1 MLLEKQ
7 IAANSNSDDWAI
19 QSELWIAETAK
30 LQKPRRVR
38 ERNSNPLIL
47 TGHGT
52 SMRIDKG
59 TLLIKEGFTHHP
71 QKQLVQRFFAGDLE
85 LPRIILLLDGSG
97 SLTFDVLSWLGEQN
111 VALVRIKSSGEV
123 AVVCSSTGYI
133 ANRENVFWQIET
145 QQDDAAKLAYSID
158 LIKAK
163 LANSI
168 NTLEIAFDSSDR
180 RQKTIQKL
188 QNAISGLSESQPKDV
203 QQLRGIEATCASSYF
218 AVWAGYELQWKSNS
232 RFPIH
237 PNWLKYVG
245 RFSEANGLKPKNVN
259 ASHPI
264 NAMLNYAYAVKQ
276 AELQIKAIADGFDP
290 TIGIMHNG
298 RRGLPAYIFDQIEPE
313 RPLVDR
319 AILGFVGSRK
329 FSGADFIL
337 RSDGVCR
344 LSPQLSR
351 TIASLAFQVPAA
363 ATCVP

>member
-1 MLLEKQ
+1 MLIDNQ

-19 QSELWIAETAK
+19 QSEYWISETKK

-71 QKQLVQRFFAGDLE
+71 QKQFVHRFFAGDLE
-85 LPRIILLLDGSG
+85 LPRIILMLDGSG
-97 SLTFDVLSWLGEQN
+97 SLSFDVLSWLGEMD
-111 VALVRIKSSGEV
+111 VALARIKSSGEV

-145 QQDDAAKLAYSID
+145 AQDTAAKLAYSID
-158 LIKAK
+158 LIKSK
-163 LANSI
+163 LTNCI
-168 NTLEIAFDSSDR
+168 HTLEIAFNSNER
-180 RQKTIQKL
+180 QQKTIQKL
-188 QNAISGLSESQPKDV
+188 QNAISELSESPPKDV

-232 RFPIH
+232 RYPIH

-298 RRGLPAYIFDQIEPE
+298 RRGLPAYIFDQIEPQ

-319 AILGFVGSRK
+319 AVLEFTSRHQ
-329 FSGADFIL
+329 FSAADFIL
-337 RSDGVCR
+337 RQDGVCR
-344 LSPQLSR
+344 LSPQLAKVVGTLVS
-351 TIASLAFQVPAA
+351 S
-363 ATCVP
+363 

>member
-1 MLLEKQ
+1 MLLDQ
-7 IAANSNSDDWAI
+7 QTAASSDYDDWAI
-19 QSELWIAETAK
+19 QSEKWIAETAQ

-59 TLLIKEGFTHHP
+59 TLYIKEGFTHYP
-71 QKQLVQRFFAGDLE
+71 QKQLERRYFSGDLE
-85 LPRIILLLDGSG
+85 LPSIILLLDGSG
-97 SLTFDVLSWLGEQN
+97 SLSFDVLNWLGEQN
-111 VALVRIKSSGEV
+111 VALARIQSSGEV

-145 QQDDAAKLAYSID
+145 GQNHAAKLAYSID

-168 NTLEIAFDSSDR
+168 DTLEIAFNHTDR

-188 QNAISGLSESQPKDV
+188 QNAISDLSNNPPKDLK
-203 QQLRGIEATCASSYF
+203 QLRGIEATCASSYF
-218 AVWAGYELQWKSNS
+218 GIWSGYALQWKTNS
-232 RFPIH
+232 RYPIH
-237 PNWLKYVG
+237 PHWLKYVG
-245 RFSEANGLKPKNVN
+245 RPSQANGLKPKNVN

-276 AELQIKAIADGFDP
+276 AQLQINAIADGFDP

-298 RRGLPAYIFDQIEPE
+298 RRGLPAYIFDQIEPH

-319 AILGFVGSRK
+319 AILNFMSRRQ

-337 RSDGVCR
+337 RKDGVCR
-344 LSPQLSR
+344 LSPQLAEI
-351 TIASLAFQVPAA
+351 IATLASG
-363 ATCVP
+363 

>member
-1 MLLEKQ
+1 MFE
-7 IAANSNSDDWAI
+7 ADNSLQYSGNSEWAI
-19 QSELWIAETAK
+19 QSEIWLAETAK
-30 LQKPRRVR
+30 LQKPRRIR

-59 TLLIKEGFTHHP
+59 TLLIKEGFSHYP
-71 QKQLVQRFFAGDLE
+71 QKQLDLRYFAGDLE
-85 LPRIILLLDGSG
+85 LPRIILMLDGSG
-97 SLTFDVLSWLGEQN
+97 SLSFDVLSWLGEQN
-111 VALVRIKSSGEV
+111 VALARIKSSGQV
-123 AVVCSSTGYI
+123 AVVCSATGYI

-145 QQDDAAKLAYSID
+145 AQDQAAKLTYSID

-163 LANSI
+163 LANCI
-168 NTLEIAFDSSDR
+168 DTLEIVFNPNDR

-188 QNAISGLSESQPKDV
+188 QNAISELSSNPPKDLK
-203 QQLRGIEATCASSYF
+203 QLRGIEATCASSYF
-218 AVWAGYELQWKSNS
+218 GIWSGYALQWKTIG
-232 RFPIH
+232 RYPIH
-237 PNWLKYVG
+237 PHWLKYVG
-245 RFSEANGLKPKNVN
+245 RPSQANGLKPKNVN

-276 AELQIKAIADGFDP
+276 AELQITAIADGFDP

-319 AILGFVGSRK
+319 ALLDFISRHQ
-329 FSGADFIL
+329 FSGADFTL

-344 LSPQLSR
+344 LSPQLAKV
-351 TIASLAFQVPAA
+351 IALL
-363 ATCVP
+363 